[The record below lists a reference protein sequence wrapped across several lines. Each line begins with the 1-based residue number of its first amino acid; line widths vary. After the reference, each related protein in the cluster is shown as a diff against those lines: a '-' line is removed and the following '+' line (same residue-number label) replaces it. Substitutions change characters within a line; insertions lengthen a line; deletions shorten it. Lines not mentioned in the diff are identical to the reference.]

1 MDLAS
6 PCYHIRSDWN
16 LLLEALSR
24 DEKAIALTMT
34 VGEHRLDHSGS
45 HHRESQWQAS
55 LNSAMNLP
63 HIALGWLQPSLNLAA
78 TLATAVTIA
87 APMAP
92 SALSN
97 ELPLAQ
103 QLNDGVPLQEET
115 TQFVPENHKGI
126 VCMALAP
133 QCMTKKQ
140 WAAFCISQSN
150 GSPNLLANGMDPE
163 TNLME
168 SKSCRDALDRSAP
181 D

>member
-1 MDLAS
+1 
-6 PCYHIRSDWN
+6 
-16 LLLEALSR
+16 
-24 DEKAIALTMT
+24 
-34 VGEHRLDHSGS
+34 
-45 HHRESQWQAS
+45 
-55 LNSAMNLP
+55 MNLP

-87 APMAP
+87 TPMAP

-115 TQFVPENHKGI
+115 TQFVPEDHKGI

>member
-1 MDLAS
+1 MAS
-6 PCYHIRSDWN
+6 IP
-16 LLLEALSR
+16 ELSH
-24 DEKAIALTMT
+24 KSPA
-34 VGEHRLDHSGS
+34 HRL
-45 HHRESQWQAS
+45 R
-55 LNSAMNLP
+55 
-63 HIALGWLQPSLNLAA
+63 WLQPGLNLATTLA
-78 TLATAVTIA
+78 TTLATALTIA

-103 QLNDGVPLQEET
+103 HLNDGSTLQEET
-115 TQFVPENHKGI
+115 TQFVPEDHKGI

-140 WAAFCISQSN
+140 WAAFCLSQSN
-150 GSPNLLANGMDPE
+150 GSSNLLANGMDPE

>member
-1 MDLAS
+1 M
-6 PCYHIRSDWN
+6 
-16 LLLEALSR
+16 LEALSR
-24 DEKAIALTMT
+24 DEQVIALTRT
-34 VGEHRLDHSGS
+34 VGGNRHDHSGS
-45 HHRESQWQAS
+45 HHRESQRQAS
-55 LNSAMNLP
+55 LNTTMNLP
-63 HIALGWLQPSLNLAA
+63 HIALGWLKPSLNLAA

-92 SALSN
+92 SALSS

-103 QLNDGVPLQEET
+103 HLNDGVPLQEET
-115 TQFVPENHKGI
+115 TQFVPEDHKGI

-140 WAAFCISQSN
+140 WAAFCISKSN
-150 GSPNLLANGMDPE
+150 GSPNLLGNGMDPE

>member
-1 MDLAS
+1 
-6 PCYHIRSDWN
+6 
-16 LLLEALSR
+16 
-24 DEKAIALTMT
+24 
-34 VGEHRLDHSGS
+34 
-45 HHRESQWQAS
+45 
-55 LNSAMNLP
+55 MNLP
-63 HIALGWLQPSLNLAA
+63 HIALGSLKPSLNLAA
-78 TLATAVTIA
+78 TLATALTIA

-97 ELPLAQ
+97 ELPLGQ
-103 QLNDGVPLQEET
+103 HLKNGTPLQEET
-115 TQFVPENHKGI
+115 TQFVPEDHKGI

-140 WAAFCISQSN
+140 WAAFCLSQSN
-150 GSPNLLANGMDPE
+150 GAPNLLANEMEPE